1 MNVETLALQ
10 WYEDQGF
17 KGYVYLSPFSPSTLM
32 IAQFR
37 SIHSETRI
45 ITTLFGILFW
55 DIIFLPIPGAFETPF
70 QTAPLDIAEDAFY
83 HARRDPIETRLKELE
98 DGRGEEIVNRVE
110 AEHRARKTWCVGV
123 DWELVEEGE
132 IVKIVRVSVNSVI
145 GRPVIDAVIVSWRSS
160 VVCDMSY
167 FL

>member
-1 MNVETLALQ
+1 MSRHLHYNGTRT
-10 WYEDQGF
+10 
-17 KGYVYLSPFSPSTLM
+17 KGSKGMFIFRLSRLPPM
-32 IAQFR
+32 ITQFC

-70 QTAPLDIAEDAFY
+70 QTAPLDMAEDSFY
-83 HARRDPIETRLKELE
+83 HARRDPIEIRLKELE
-98 DGRGEEIVNRVE
+98 DGQGEEIVKRVE

-132 IVKIVRVSVNSVI
+132 IVEIVRVSAHSVMSRLI
-145 GRPVIDAVIVSWRSS
+145 IDAVAVSWRDSA
-160 VVCDMSY
+160 VYDMPYS
-167 FL
+167 L